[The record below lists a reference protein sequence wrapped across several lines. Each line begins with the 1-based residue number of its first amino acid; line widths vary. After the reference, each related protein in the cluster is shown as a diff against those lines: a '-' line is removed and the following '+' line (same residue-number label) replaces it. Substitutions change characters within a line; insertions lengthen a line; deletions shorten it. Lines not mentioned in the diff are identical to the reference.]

1 MKATRPCSERKQQP
15 APGLKGPIW
24 HVGCCWKA
32 SAALV
37 VFTELLSVDGW
48 LPLKTSQPSWA
59 SAINE
64 QAEYSSRALVRLNST
79 HSLFSLQPQSGY
91 WMLRGPA
98 ELRVPTEKGK
108 ESKYKALCPVLC
120 LFRQVPTSVC
130 ALFVRSG

>member
-15 APGLKGPIW
+15 APGLEDPIW

-79 HSLFSLQPQSGY
+79 QFILTAASEWLLD
-91 WMLRGPA
+91 A
-98 ELRVPTEKGK
+98 ERPCRAEGAHRKGERK
-108 ESKYKALCPVLC
+108 
-120 LFRQVPTSVC
+120 QI
-130 ALFVRSG
+130 